1 MVKPD
6 RIVGRGSQWYAVRK
20 EALRRAPFCAFCG
33 TMKRLQVHH
42 IMPYRLQHDNN
53 QSNLIPVCRR
63 HHEKLEAI
71 TIGLDAASLPYEEA
85 LAARSGML
93 SEIQDATRAL
103 LLSLGAHL

>member
-1 MVKPD
+1 MD
-6 RIVGRGSQWYAVRK
+6 GYLFDAS
-20 EALRRAPFCAFCG
+20 ALSAY
-33 TMKRLQVHH
+33 L
-42 IMPYRLQHDNN
+42 N
-53 QSNLIPVCRR
+53 
-63 HHEKLEAI
+63 EEAI